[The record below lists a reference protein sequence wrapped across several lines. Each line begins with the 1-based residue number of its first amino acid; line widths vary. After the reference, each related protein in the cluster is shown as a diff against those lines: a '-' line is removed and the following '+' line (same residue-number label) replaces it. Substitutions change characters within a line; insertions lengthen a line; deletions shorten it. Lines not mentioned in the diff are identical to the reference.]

1 MNTLTL
7 SLMDPWGLPCSICD
21 RLWIDLNSKPGP
33 MAVFPDPHAEQRNF
47 HASST
52 FSLVGLQGPRHVRP
66 VRRGVLAPITGPL
79 ATPGAEMIDSLKMF
93 WEKNNNT
100 VSGRKVELVV
110 ADTSCNPD
118 QALTQARRL
127 AMQEKVNF
135 MRVLIPIPSGI
146 VRRL

>member
-1 MNTLTL
+1 MRRLHSRWLACKGLVMSALACALL
-7 SLMDPWGLPCSICD
+7 SPAWAQNKG
-21 RLWIDLNSKPGP
+21 
-33 MAVFPDPHAEQRNF
+33 
-47 HASST
+47 
-52 FSLVGLQGPRHVRP
+52 P
-66 VRRGVLAPITGPL
+66 VRIGVLAPITGPL

-135 MRVLIPIPSGI
+135 MLGPLCGHEGPAVAQVSKETGVPCSAAGSTSTCRCS
-146 VRRL
+146 